1 MIDCYVPYTSQGCNK
16 KLIAQLLN
24 NSYIDK
30 VHLLVSNKFT
40 INDDI
45 PNDVNIITIDY
56 LFSTKTI
63 KNIAKT
69 IENSYSIL
77 CLNNRI
83 LSFNYQ
89 AINRLY
95 YIIKS
100 TDSAIVYSDKFTDK
114 NGNISYHPVTDYQE
128 GSLRDDFDFGS
139 LVIINNRHLKSYL
152 SLIHI

>member
-100 TDSAIVYSDKFTDK
+100 TDSAIV
-114 NGNISYHPVTDYQE
+114 
-128 GSLRDDFDFGS
+128 
-139 LVIINNRHLKSYL
+139 L